1 MWPDGVN
8 PKTVLYGTGAVGGA
22 VAAAAGLY
30 SYMYPYAFR
39 DRHQVRL
46 ELAVIEKFT
55 NIIMSGGTVLTQF
68 AAAVRR
74 HPDKPFL
81 LFGTEAHTYREVD
94 AMANRVANFFHGKGY
109 QKGDTVALLIY
120 NEPAFIWTFLGLA
133 RVGVKMALLN
143 TNLRGQALLHCFR
156 VAGATG
162 LIVGQGQPLLDAT
175 LELMPELQAEGAT
188 VWLQGSAHPPAGL
201 SAWDGPVQRESDQPL
216 PVQVTITPADTLCYI
231 YTSGTT
237 GLPKAAII
245 PHTKFIIGGNSL
257 LLIQGFTSEDVLY
270 VTLPLYHSS
279 GLMLGIG
286 TTISKGATVALR
298 RKFSAHHF
306 WEDCRHY
313 NATVIIYIGEL
324 LRYLCTLP
332 ERPDDKHHKVRLAFG
347 NGLRPDIWQQFQD
360 RFGIRRIGEF
370 YAMTEGNV
378 GLTNISNKV
387 GAVGVYSP
395 MYRKYRPS
403 SVIECDID
411 TGEPIRGKDG
421 WCKEVKIGQP
431 GLLIGPTDPAVPY
444 IGYLGNPELTQR
456 KILRDVFREGDAY
469 FSTGDLMVFD
479 KEYFIY
485 FVDRVGDTFRW
496 KGENVATT
504 EVAQVLSKMEG
515 VQEVNVYGV
524 KVPGQ
529 DGRAGMASI
538 IPLPGQK
545 PDFRH
550 WYRYITEKLPT
561 YAQPLFLR
569 LTQEIQVT
577 GTFKHQKAALVK
589 EGFDPRRVADPLFV
603 IDNGRKTYVP
613 LDETVYRRIVVG
625 HARL

>member
-1 MWPDGVN
+1 MSRDEE
-8 PKTVLYGTGAVGGA
+8 TGPAGNE
-22 VAAAAGLY
+22 AAAAAANLRDGPLIEQELTRT
-30 SYMYPYAFR
+30 AVFR
-39 DRHQVRL
+39 KV
-46 ELAVIEKFT
+46 LAA
-55 NIIMSGGTVLTQF
+55 GGSVVTEF
-68 AAAVRR
+68 AGAVRR

-81 LFGTEAHTYREVD
+81 LFGTEAHTYGEVD
-94 AMANRVANFFHGKGY
+94 AMANRVANLFHGRGY

-162 LIVGQGQPLLDAT
+162 IIVGQGQPLLDAT
-175 LELMPELQAEGAT
+175 LEVLPELQAEGAT
-188 VWLQGSAHPPAGL
+188 IWLQGSAHPPAGL

-216 PVQVTITPADTLCYI
+216 PVQVTITPADTLCYF

-245 PHTKFIIGGNSL
+245 LHAKFTAVSNTLVHYSNVK
-257 LLIQGFTSEDVLY
+257 SEDIFY
-270 VTLPLYHSS
+270 ITLPLYHTS
-279 GLMLGIG
+279 GLTLGLG
-286 TTISKGATVALR
+286 TAITIGATVALR
-298 RKFSAHHF
+298 RRFSVRHF
-306 WEDCRHY
+306 WDDCRRY
-313 NATVIIYIGEL
+313 KATMILYIGEL
-324 LRYLCTLP
+324 LRYLCTAP
-332 ERPDDKHHKVRLAFG
+332 ERPDDKDHNVRLAFG
-347 NGLRPDIWQQFQD
+347 NGLRPDIWRRFKD
-360 RFGIRRIGEF
+360 RFGIPQIGEF
-370 YAMTEGNV
+370 YGMTEGTMALIN
-378 GLTNISNKV
+378 LHNKV
-387 GAVGVYSP
+387 GAVGVASP
-395 MYRKYRPS
+395 RYRKHKPFS
-403 SVIECDID
+403 LIECDID
-411 TGEPIRGKDG
+411 TGEPIRRKDG
-421 WCKEVKIGQP
+421 RCTEVKLGKP
-431 GLLIGPTDPAVPY
+431 GLLVNKLAEGLPFM
-444 IGYLGNPELTQR
+444 GYLGKRELTEK
-456 KILRDVFREGDAY
+456 KILRNVFEEGDMY
-469 FSTGDLMVFD
+469 LNSGDLMMID

-485 FVDRVGDTFRW
+485 FADRLGDTFRW

-545 PDFRH
+545 PDFRR
-550 WYRYITEKLPT
+550 WYRYVAAKLPT

-569 LTQEIQVT
+569 LTREIQVT

-625 HARL
+625 QARL